1 MTTVLNSPVTAMP
14 RYRPRTILALWLAAA
29 GPMGL
34 LAWVVA
40 PAVAG
45 PDPTP
50 GRFGVCLISAL
61 TAGLVWQFVLVMI
74 VVYRERGS
82 LRWPVL
88 KDALWLHAPSNAR
101 RHGGR
106 LWWWALAAIAA
117 VGVIE
122 ALPTGPS
129 GPTSRNFGEFIGSS
143 GGHDL
148 MRGNWALFALLV
160 VSFAF
165 NTVLGEELF
174 FRGLLLPRMGG
185 NVPANAALFALY
197 HVHQPWGMLNAFLG
211 GLVGAY
217 ATKRWRSAWLGILAH
232 SAQSVFFTV
241 LLFLLVLS

>member
-1 MTTVLNSPVTAMP
+1 MP
-14 RYRPRTILALWLAAA
+14 RYRPRTVLALWLAAA

-40 PAVAG
+40 PLVAG
-45 PDPTP
+45 SDPTP
-50 GRFGVCLISAL
+50 ERFAVCLIAAL
-61 TAGLVWQFVLVMI
+61 TAGLIWQFVLVLI
-74 VVYRERGS
+74 VVWRERRS

-88 KDALWLHAPSNAR
+88 KDALWLHAPSNAVR
-101 RHGGR
+101 RGGR
-106 LWWWALAAIAA
+106 LWWWAVAAIAA

-122 ALPTGPS
+122 FLPTGPA
-129 GPTSRNFGEFIGSS
+129 GPTNRNFGEFIGSNA
-143 GGHDL
+143 GHDL
-148 MRGNWALFALLV
+148 MHGNWALFALLV

-197 HVHQPWGMLNAFLG
+197 HVHQPWGMLNAFLT
-211 GLVGAY
+211 GLIGAY
-217 ATKRWRSAWLGILAH
+217 ATNRWRSAWLGILAH

-241 LLFLLVLS
+241 LLVALVLS